1 MLNVRVRK
9 LRAGGAAAS
18 SLRIRVTIDAE
29 IYPNGRNPMEFWGLA
44 GESLARE
51 RLIKYH

>member
-1 MLNVRVRK
+1 MLNVGVRK

-29 IYPNGRNPMEFWGLA
+29 IHPDGRNPMEFRGLA
-44 GESLARE
+44 GESLAGK